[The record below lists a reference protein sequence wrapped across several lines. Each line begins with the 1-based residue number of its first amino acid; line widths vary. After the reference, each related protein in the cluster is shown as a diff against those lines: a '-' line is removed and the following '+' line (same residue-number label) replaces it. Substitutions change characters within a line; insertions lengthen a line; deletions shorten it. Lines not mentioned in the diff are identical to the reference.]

1 MLITDKN
8 ELKKYTAEHRIWQGI
23 PSIEVTKGGRIFST
37 FYSGGIKEDVD
48 NFVMLVKSDDGGE
61 TFSEPIA
68 VLFKKDYR
76 CYDPCLWIDP
86 LGRLWFTWA
95 LMREHATYAV
105 ICDNP
110 DADEL
115 VWSEERVIGHDVM
128 MNKPTVLS
136 TGEWLFPIGVWNDGV
151 EVLGGDWLT
160 KQKEK
165 FSFAYRTKDCGK
177 TFERIGGADVPQRSY
192 DEHMILER
200 GDGVLAMYVRTIY
213 GIGVSYS
220 YDRGYSW
227 TKGVDSK
234 LVGPSSRFFMGR
246 LPSGRVLFVN
256 NDSSDIIR
264 RDLTAFLSEDDGKTW
279 KYKLLLDEREASSYP
294 DMAIGP
300 DGYLYITYDRERGAL
315 KTKLEDAYAAAREI
329 LYAKITE
336 EDIIAGKVTSP
347 DGKLKCIISKLGDYA
362 DEAENP
368 YNEGKRFTAKEYVD
382 FLANNH
388 AEKIKEKIFEYYKD
402 NCTNIKGA
410 EAKQLDELMAAE
422 KYTEAVELI
431 RSSND
436 EKKEFSIID
445 TVRKIVE
452 ENQDKDLT
460 TKDIADIADMSE
472 AFIKY
477 MFKAETATTIDA
489 YQKGHKEFLKARR
502 V

>member
-8 ELKKYTAEHRIWQGI
+8 ELKKYTTEHRIWQGI

-48 NFVMLVKSDDGGE
+48 NFVMLVKSDDGGKS
-61 TFSEPIA
+61 FSEPIA

-95 LMREHATYAV
+95 LMRDHATYAV

-115 VWSEERVIGHDVM
+115 VWGEERIIGHDVM

-151 EVLGGDWLT
+151 KVLDGDWLT

-165 FSFAYRTKDCGK
+165 FSFVYRTTDQGK
-177 TFERIGGADVPQRSY
+177 TFERIGGADVPDRSY
-192 DEHMILER
+192 DEHMVLER
-200 GDGVLAMYVRTIY
+200 KDGVLAMYVRTVY

-220 YDRGYSW
+220 YDRGYTW

-279 KYKLLLDEREASSYP
+279 KYKLLLDERTASSYP

-315 KTKLEDAYAAAREI
+315 KTRLEDAYDSAREI

-347 DGKLKCIISKLGDYA
+347 EGKLKNIISKLGDYA
-362 DEAENP
+362 DAGENP
-368 YNEGKRFTAKEYVD
+368 YNEGKRFTPEAYAEYLAKNFAGEEAD
-382 FLANNH
+382 
-388 AEKIKEKIFEYYKD
+388 KIFEYYKD
-402 NCTNIKGA
+402 NCMNIHA
-410 EAKQLDELMAAE
+410 DNAKKLDELINA
-422 KYTEAVELI
+422 KNYTDAIKLIREADDTKQDKSMVEL
-431 RSSND
+431 
-436 EKKEFSIID
+436 
-445 TVRKIVE
+445 VRGVIL
-452 ENQDKDLT
+452 ENADKDLT
-460 TKDIADIADMSE
+460 ASCIASILDMSLSFVE
-472 AFIKY
+472 SS
-477 MFKAETATTIDA
+477 FKAETATTVTEYYKA
-489 YQKGHKEFLKARR
+489 QKVFLAANK
-502 V
+502 